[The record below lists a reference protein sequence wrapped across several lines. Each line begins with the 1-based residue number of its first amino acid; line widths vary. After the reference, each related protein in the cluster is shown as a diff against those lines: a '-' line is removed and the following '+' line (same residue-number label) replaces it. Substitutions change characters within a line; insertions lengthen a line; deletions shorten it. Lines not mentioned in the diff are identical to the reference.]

1 MSFTV
6 TWLPDAEAELAELW
20 LAASDRERIRAA
32 ADQIDL
38 QLRNDPTS
46 VGESRARDRRIL
58 IVAPLVVTYRVR
70 VADLIVQIV
79 NVQAFAPRE

>member
-20 LAASDRERIRAA
+20 LAAPDRGRMRAA

-38 QLRNDPTS
+38 QLGDDPAS
-46 VGESRARDRRIL
+46 VGESRAGDRRIL
-58 IVAPLVVTYRVR
+58 IVPPLIVTYCVR
-70 VADLIVQIV
+70 VADRLVQIV
-79 NVQAFAPRE
+79 NVQAFTPRK